1 MACSEDALIDN
12 PTRERGQWLGDVGIV
27 GMEIG
32 AAGFSDIAIVR
43 RGLVQSAQCANAEGL
58 VAGLCPGGES
68 YMASYA
74 LQWVPACL
82 NYMRLTGD
90 RTLLNELYDAA
101 ERNIAAFDPYMTEE
115 GITSCPYWNF
125 IDWGYVPNEGNSDMA
140 LNLHYMIAVQTM
152 ARWADL
158 MDRPDRAEFYRERA
172 EQFGKILETYYAQNE
187 YEAVRSESRRGF
199 AISSEEL
206 KRIDSIISPLIKQG
220 QSIHQICVNNVD
232 LIMLDEKT
240 IYNYIDA
247 GLLSVCNG
255 DLPRKVRYR
264 IRKKKKPVRV
274 DKKCHVGRTYEDFQE
289 YMAAN
294 PDVSV
299 VEMDSVEGRKGG
311 KVFLTIFFQN
321 CNLMLAFI
329 RDANTARSV
338 TDIFN
343 QLYVLLGHE
352 KFTELF
358 PVIVTDRGSEF
369 TDPLGIEF
377 NGNDERR
384 TRVFYCDPQR
394 SDQKGGCEVCHEMIR
409 RILPKKSSFD
419 NLIQED
425 VSLLMSHINSY
436 TRKKL
441 NDQSANQLFSFLY
454 GRDTLTKLEIKEI
467 PANEINL
474 TPYLLKK

>member
-1 MACSEDALIDN
+1 MAKNAHLTFDERQTIEVSLRDN
-12 PTRERGQWLGDVGIV
+12 LKFK
-27 GMEIG
+27 EIG
-32 AAGFSDIAIVR
+32 EILGKDPSTISKEVR
-43 RGLVQSAQCANAEGL
+43 NHYKVVEKRTYNPCANRRTCKHYGDICKPCKKRW
-58 VAGLCPGGES
+58 GQDCKKCDPPCYTHCPDFEE
-68 YMASYA
+68 
-74 LQWVPACL
+74 QVCL
-82 NYMRLTGD
+82 KIKKPPYVCNGCDTRQGCKL
-90 RTLLNELYDAA
+90 RRHLYEA
-101 ERNIAAFDPYMTEE
+101 
-115 GITSCPYWNF
+115 
-125 IDWGYVPNEGNSDMA
+125 
-140 LNLHYMIAVQTM
+140 
-152 ARWADL
+152 
-158 MDRPDRAEFYRERA
+158 
-172 EQFGKILETYYAQNE
+172 KYAQNE
-187 YEAVRSESRRGF
+187 YEAVRSESRQGF

-206 KRIDSIISPLIKQG
+206 KRIDGIITPLIRQG

-311 KVFLTIFFQN
+311 
-321 CNLMLAFI
+321 
-329 RDANTARSV
+329 
-338 TDIFN
+338 
-343 QLYVLLGHE
+343 
-352 KFTELF
+352 
-358 PVIVTDRGSEF
+358 
-369 TDPLGIEF
+369 
-377 NGNDERR
+377 
-384 TRVFYCDPQR
+384 
-394 SDQKGGCEVCHEMIR
+394 CEVCHEMIR
-409 RILPKKSSFD
+409 RVLPKKTSFD

-454 GRDTLTKLEIKEI
+454 GEDTLAKLGIKVI

>member
-1 MACSEDALIDN
+1 MKIKKPPYVCNGCD
-12 PTRERGQWLGDVGIV
+12 TRHGCKL
-27 GMEIG
+27 
-32 AAGFSDIAIVR
+32 R
-43 RGLVQSAQCANAEGL
+43 RH
-58 VAGLCPGGES
+58 
-68 YMASYA
+68 
-74 LQWVPACL
+74 
-82 NYMRLTGD
+82 
-90 RTLLNELYDAA
+90 LYEA
-101 ERNIAAFDPYMTEE
+101 
-115 GITSCPYWNF
+115 
-125 IDWGYVPNEGNSDMA
+125 
-140 LNLHYMIAVQTM
+140 
-152 ARWADL
+152 
-158 MDRPDRAEFYRERA
+158 
-172 EQFGKILETYYAQNE
+172 KYAQNE
-187 YEAVRSESRRGF
+187 YEAVRSESRQGF

-206 KRIDSIISPLIKQG
+206 KRIDGIISPLIKQG

-247 GLLSVCNG
+247 GLLSVCNC

-274 DKKCHVGRTYEDFQE
+274 DKKCHIGRTYEDFQE
-289 YMAAN
+289 YMAVN

-299 VEMDSVEGRKGG
+299 VEIDSVEGRKGG

-321 CNLMLAFI
+321 CNLMLAFL
-329 RDANTARSV
+329 RDVNTARSV

-358 PVIVTDRGSEF
+358 PVIITDRGSEF

-377 NGNDERR
+377 NGNNERR

-409 RILPKKSSFD
+409 RVLPKKTSFD
-419 NLIQED
+419 NLTQED

-454 GRDTLTKLEIKEI
+454 GADTLAKLGIKVI